1 MAWDKEFSGEKSVVP
16 SYKEHTDIG
25 NEQIIITKF
34 ISVSE
39 MSIWLVILRKMKSKV
54 IFKSMYCLLSNTLIL
69 FIQIIQILV
78 LSIWIQ
84 TLIIVKLL

>member
-1 MAWDKEFSGEKSVVP
+1 VVP

-39 MSIWLVILRKMKSKV
+39 MSIWLFILRKMKSKV

-84 TLIIVKLL
+84 TLITVKLL

>member
-1 MAWDKEFSGEKSVVP
+1 VVP

>member
-1 MAWDKEFSGEKSVVP
+1 MVP

-54 IFKSMYCLLSNTLIL
+54 IFKSMYCLLSNTSIL

-84 TLIIVKLL
+84 TLITVKLL